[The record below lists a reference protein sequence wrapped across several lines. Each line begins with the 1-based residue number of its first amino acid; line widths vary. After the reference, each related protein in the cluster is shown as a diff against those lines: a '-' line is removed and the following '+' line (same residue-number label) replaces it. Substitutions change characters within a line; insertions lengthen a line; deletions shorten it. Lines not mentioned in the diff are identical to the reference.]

1 MELMN
6 WIFFGPAKLIAL
18 HPYAGFLIGVTLLA
32 AAAARSVQLS
42 RGFDR
47 QWFRQPAV
55 LAGLLWLLFNLYELQ
70 VVAVFSQQ
78 PDQGKSLFRIDLL
91 VLAPILYTLTALAC
105 YQGWQVIRGR
115 AGP

>member
-6 WIFFGPAKLIAL
+6 WIFFGPAKLIAW
-18 HPYAGFLIGVTLLA
+18 HPYAGFLIGGTLLS

-47 QWFRQPAV
+47 HWFRQPAV

-78 PDQGKSLFRIDLL
+78 AGPGRSLFRIDLL
-91 VLAPILYTLTALAC
+91 VLAPILYTLSALAL
-105 YQGWQVIRGR
+105 YQGWRTLQRS
-115 AGP
+115 AGS